1 MQEVFLLIWDLPAIL
16 VVLALNLKLIRK
28 KTVKVDYGSFISTS
42 QKSESA
48 VNDHFEDEESNNFID
63 TESVTDS
70 SNCMSEIMTHDVL
83 KYTAE
88 Y

>member
-28 KTVKVDYGSFISTS
+28 KSVKVDYGSFISTS

>member
-70 SNCMSEIMTHDVL
+70 SNCMSEIMTHEVL

>member
-1 MQEVFLLIWDLPAIL
+1 MQEAFLLIWDLPAIL
-16 VVLALNLKLIRK
+16 IVLALNLKLIRK
-28 KTVKVDYGSFISTS
+28 KIVKVDYGSFISTS

-48 VNDHFEDEESNNFID
+48 VNDHFEDNESNNFME
-63 TESVTDS
+63 TESVPDS
-70 SNCMSEIMTHDVL
+70 SGCMSEIMSHEVL